1 MQPDGLVPPAGPV
14 RKPVAK
20 RPSGALKRVWLRVRT
35 PLAQSSV
42 AKHAIAT
49 LLVRA
54 LRLIQRT
61 NPLVAGS
68 SDLKSLGDQLS
79 PAIVALWHGQHLL
92 AGCYY
97 TLDRPVCALVSR
109 SADAELNALVLERL
123 GIEAVRG
130 SGGRRKSRDKDK
142 GGATALVALK
152 RALDNGTNV
161 VMIADIVGKPREAG
175 LGIVTLARL
184 SGRPVVPMAVATSR
198 RRILQRSWDKTTI
211 NLPFGRGAVVLG
223 EPINVA
229 RDADD
234 QELERKRSAV
244 TEGLRLATDR
254 AYRLADGGV

>member
-1 MQPDGLVPPAGPV
+1 MQPGSVHPPASPA
-14 RKPVAK
+14 RKPMSK
-20 RPSGALKRVWLRVRT
+20 RPSGPLKRLWMRLRT
-35 PLAQSSV
+35 PLAQSLF

-54 LRLIQRT
+54 LRFVQAT
-61 NPLVAGS
+61 NPLVEGS
-68 SDLKSLGDQLS
+68 SDVKARGEHLS

-130 SGGRRKSRDKDK
+130 SGGRRGSRKQDK

-152 RALDNGTNV
+152 RALGEGTNV

-184 SGRPVVPMAVATSR
+184 SGRPIVPMAVTTSR
-198 RRILQRSWDKTTI
+198 RRVLQRSWDKTTI
-211 NLPFGRGAVVLG
+211 SLPFGRGAVVLG
-223 EPINVA
+223 EPILVP
-229 RDADD
+229 RDVDD
-234 QELERKRSAV
+234 QELELKRRAV
-244 TEGLRLATDR
+244 TDGLRLATER
-254 AYRLADGGV
+254 AYALVDGAR